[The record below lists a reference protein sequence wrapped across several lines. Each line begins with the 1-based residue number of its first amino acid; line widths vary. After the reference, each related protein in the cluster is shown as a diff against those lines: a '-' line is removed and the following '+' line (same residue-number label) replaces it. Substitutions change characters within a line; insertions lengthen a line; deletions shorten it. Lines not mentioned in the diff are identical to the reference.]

1 MNEDTFFTEERAER
15 RAMEDVDY
23 EALSYGKKEY
33 KRVCRLRKKA
43 RERGIEVPRLHYE
56 LTKPEKPRLAF
67 WVIAVVSA
75 VIFAGIIVGLFFLYS
90 EMIKFFSDGELDG
103 LSDFIGVLF
112 QPEVLSGSLRLSA
125 LPGVLMVAVYLLIFV
140 LFLLPFVAAIY
151 FYRFVRDAFYMA
163 KCSKEEFAKGNV
175 IASRLIGLIAVLATV
190 VVLFILTLL
199 YVEAAGARTAV
210 SLIFA
215 GIVITLGGLIGLIF
229 YEKYRCGKWFDSFDE
244 EKKQNYLEHER
255 ALRSVKRRL
264 KSEKQFW
271 SNLGK

>member
-15 RAMEDVDY
+15 RVMEDVDY

-33 KRVCRLRKKA
+33 KRVCRLRKRA
-43 RERGIEVPRLHYE
+43 RERGIEVPRLRYE

-75 VIFAGIIVGLFFLYS
+75 VIFAGVIVGLFFLYS

-112 QPEVLSGSLRLSA
+112 QPEVLSGSLGLSA
-125 LPGVLMVAVYLLIFV
+125 LPGVLMVVVYLLIFV

-175 IASRLIGLIAVLATV
+175 ITSRLIGLIAVLATV
-190 VVLFILTLL
+190 VVLFILTLS

-215 GIVITLGGLIGLIF
+215 GIVITLGGLIALIF
-229 YEKYRCGKWFDSFDE
+229 FEKYKCGKWFDSFDE

>member
-43 RERGIEVPRLHYE
+43 RERGIEVPRLRYE

-75 VIFAGIIVGLFFLYS
+75 VIFAGVIVGLFFLYS

-112 QPEVLSGSLRLSA
+112 QPEVLSGSLGLSA
-125 LPGVLMVAVYLLIFV
+125 LPGVLLVVVYLLIFV
-140 LFLLPFVAAIY
+140 LFLLPFAAAFY
-151 FYRFVRDAFYMA
+151 FYGFVRDAFYMA

-190 VVLFILTLL
+190 VVLFILTLS

-215 GIVITLGGLIGLIF
+215 GIVITLGGLIALIF
-229 YEKYRCGKWFDSFDE
+229 FEKYKCGKWFDSFDE

>member
-112 QPEVLSGSLRLSA
+112 QPEVLSGSLGLSA